1 MADLKE
7 NVIAEIKKIFDKD
20 YAHQEG
26 CNIYKNVKTELSNY
40 NYIVLKNGNV
50 DRDKLYEIL
59 ERERFIF
66 YQKSYGRFFKYGQK

>member
-1 MADLKE
+1 MLS
-7 NVIAEIKKIFDKD
+7 KIFISIKSFFIKIILLK
-20 YAHQEG
+20 
-26 CNIYKNVKTELSNY
+26 NVRISFSTRLKIYKNVKTELSNY

-66 YQKSYGRFFKYGQK
+66 